1 MYKLEEAGSC
11 TGQLSWPHGTGAGL
25 GGAGAPDQAGQTSW
39 ELVRKINISW
49 GWKFSSSFLF
59 DL

>member
-11 TGQLSWPHGTGAGL
+11 TDQLGRLH
-25 GGAGAPDQAGQTSW
+25 GAGAWWSWAGQTSW

-49 GWKFSSSFLF
+49 ARALI
-59 DL
+59 